1 MTFPTPQYRPIQF
14 TANPFQLGP
23 EFRTEEERLKWELK
37 QVTDA
42 LHRVKEKP
50 QLIGTV
56 GCVLPGQRGMVFAMN
71 GQMSLKV
78 PEGCK
83 AGAQVSIA
91 LESNSIIEVL
101 PSHVNFGPVVTV
113 VGLTGHDV
121 LFDQGMLQ
129 QTAFLPSTLSARVGD
144 KVQLDPT
151 GNVVLRNVGNE
162 EPADYVVHKSPGV
175 SWDDIGGHEE
185 AKEALREAIEYPIL
199 YAEAYKAYGQAPTK
213 GVLLYG
219 PPGTGKTML
228 GKAVATALAADG
240 DAGGFIYVKAAEVL
254 NRFVGASEAAVRGL
268 FARSRAHKEKTG
280 NPAVLF
286 IDEADAL
293 LGTREG
299 QGLSMA
305 ITQTLVPMFLAEM
318 DGLEE
323 SGCFVMLSTNRPD
336 SLDPAI
342 VRDGRI
348 DRKIRIGRPDEAATT
363 KILELALRGRA
374 LGFKAA
380 DLAWRAATLLH
391 SDTATLYELTFQ
403 HGSEMIRLR
412 DALNGAMVTGI
423 VNRATRNALGRDR
436 GCDKV
441 SGLTLADIDQAV
453 HESYR
458 ELAAAK
464 LTELV
469 IEKCDALGGA
479 SPTRIEKRPGRLE

>member
-1 MTFPTPQYRPIQF
+1 VTEYKLFTRPF
-14 TANPFQLGP
+14 TVNPFQIQP
-23 EFRTEEERLKWELK
+23 DEFRTEEEKLRYQLK
-37 QVTDA
+37 QANDT
-42 LHRVKEKP
+42 LNRTREKP

-71 GQMSLKV
+71 GQMSLKL
-78 PEGCK
+78 PDGCK

-91 LESNSIIEVL
+91 AESNSILEVL
-101 PSHVNFGPVVTV
+101 PAHVNFGPVVTV
-113 VGLTGHDV
+113 AGKTGHDV
-121 LFDQGMLQ
+121 MYDQGMLQ
-129 QTAFLPSTLSARVGD
+129 QTAFLPSTISARVGD

-151 GNVVLRNVGNE
+151 GKVVLRNVGNE
-162 EPADYVVHKSPGV
+162 EPSDYVVHKSPGV

-185 AKEALREAIEYPIL
+185 AKEALREAIEYPIR
-199 YAEAYKAYGQAPTK
+199 YAEAYKAYGQKPTK

-228 GKAVATALAADG
+228 GKAVATALAVDG
-240 DAGGFIYVKAAEVL
+240 DSSGFIYVKAAEVL

-268 FARSRAHKEKTG
+268 FARARAHKEKTG

-299 QGLSMA
+299 QGLTMA

-318 DGLEE
+318 DGLDE

-348 DRKIRIGRPDEAATT
+348 DRKIRIGRPDAAATKT
-363 KILELALRGRA
+363 IMALALRGRHV
-374 LGFKAA
+374 
-380 DLAWRAATLLH
+380 DSSVDELAEYATQLLH
-391 SDTATLYELTFQ
+391 SETATLYELQFR
-403 HGSEMIRLR
+403 HGAELIRLR
-412 DALNGAMVTGI
+412 DALNGALVTGI
-423 VNRATRNALGRDR
+423 VNRATRRALQRHRATGEAT
-436 GCDKV
+436 
-441 SGLTLADIDQAV
+441 GLIRYDIQDAV
-453 HESYR
+453 RESYA
-458 ELAAAK
+458 ELLASK

-469 IEKCDALGGA
+469 IEKCDAMGGA
-479 SPTRIEKRPGRLE
+479 QPGGIEKRPGRIE